1 MATIYDLK
9 RLYNRLGG
17 LLDTVEEGGIPDLQ
31 GHSLRELF
39 TIELHS
45 YFMYLAAS
53 DGKITQEEKN
63 FMNTLFDT
71 NMSVQDYIRFI
82 NENDIYSTDFE
93 ERLPLTL
100 KVTTIFDAKIALLS
114 ALARQNVDPVT
125 PMLINFYLEAGK
137 AFIACDGDVDDQEI
151 EDIKTYMR
159 NVTESIANAIGSNSN
174 DEEEEEVGY
183 IGLKKGSSS
192 RRETVVETSYSS
204 SNSGGTKYGPSIYK
218 VGVDIPAG
226 KYKLFVTQ
234 GRGYYGVCEDAN
246 CSDIIQNDNF
256 NGQAYIDIH
265 SGQFLELNR
274 CYAVPMSEAKMY
286 ENDSF
291 YGPGEYLV
299 GKEILAGEYRAV
311 AESGAR
317 GYFALETF
325 GGDGSRDIVVNN
337 NFNNAAY
344 IEARSGQILVLNR
357 CSIRL

>member
-9 RLYNRLGG
+9 RVFNRLGE

-39 TIELHS
+39 TIEMHS
-45 YFMYLAAS
+45 FFMYLSAS
-53 DGKITQEEKN
+53 DGKITSEEKN
-63 FMNTLFDT
+63 FMNILFDT
-71 NMSVQDYIRFI
+71 NMGVQEYIRFI

-100 KVTTIFDAKIALLS
+100 KVTTMFDAKVALLS
-114 ALARQNVDPVT
+114 ALSGKSIDSVT
-125 PMLINFYLEAGK
+125 PMLLKFYMDAGK
-137 AFIACDGDVDDQEI
+137 AFLMCDGDVDSQEI
-151 EDIKTYMR
+151 ADLKSYME
-159 NVTESIANAIGSNSN
+159 NITESIANALGSNNN
-174 DEEEEEVGY
+174 DDEVGY
-183 IGLKKGSSS
+183 IGLKKGTSGKK
-192 RRETVVETSYSS
+192 ETVETTIDTAV
-204 SNSGGTKYGPSIYK
+204 SGTKKYGPSIYK

-246 CSDIIQNDNF
+246 CSDILQNDNF
-256 NGQAYIDIH
+256 NGQAYIDIY

-286 ENDSF
+286 DNDSY
-291 YGPGEYLV
+291 YGSGEYLV
-299 GKEILAGEYRAV
+299 GKEIPAGQYRVV

-325 GGDGSRDIVVNN
+325 DGNGSRDIIVNN
-337 NFNNAAY
+337 NFSNAAY
-344 IEARSGQILVLNR
+344 VEAKPGQILVLNR
-357 CSIRL
+357 CSISL